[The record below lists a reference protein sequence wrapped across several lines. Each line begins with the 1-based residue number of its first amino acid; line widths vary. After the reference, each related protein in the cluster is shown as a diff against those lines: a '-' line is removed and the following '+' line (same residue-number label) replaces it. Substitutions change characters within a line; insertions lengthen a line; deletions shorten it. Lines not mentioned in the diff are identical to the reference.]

1 MPIDVVLRSVPLH
14 LTDAQLCALLGVET
28 VTRFRRTSGPS
39 EKQNPLHLVRAC
51 CRSESQAEQLLLQ
64 GRVSLDGQECAVER
78 PKAASDSSAATG
90 KRPAT
95 TTLEALLESFPRV
108 GDAVLVPAAAGGEA
122 DGGEEGGAAEGGMA
136 VGEAAEDGESSSTPD
151 SSAPL
156 SSSPPGSCCCCRET
170 DGYRRAAASSLRPDD
185 LVLEIGSDR
194 GATCAIAAEICG
206 GEAVVGVDLS
216 NTSVEAARA
225 AHPSIRFEKVST
237 RCSSPPRA

>member
-1 MPIDVVLRSVPLH
+1 M
-14 LTDAQLCALLGVET
+14 
-28 VTRFRRTSGPS
+28 
-39 EKQNPLHLVRAC
+39 
-51 CRSESQAEQLLLQ
+51 
-64 GRVSLDGQECAVER
+64 ER

-108 GDAVLVPAAAGGEA
+108 GNAVLVPAAAGGEA

-185 LVLEIGSDR
+185 LVLEIGSDL

-216 NTSVEAARA
+216 DASVEAARA

>member
-1 MPIDVVLRSVPLH
+1 MPIDVAVLRSVPLH

-108 GDAVLVPAAAGGEA
+108 GE
-122 DGGEEGGAAEGGMA
+122 
-136 VGEAAEDGESSSTPD
+136 
-151 SSAPL
+151 L
-156 SSSPPGSCCCCRET
+156 SSCRP
-170 DGYRRAAASSLRPDD
+170 RR
-185 LVLEIGSDR
+185 
-194 GATCAIAAEICG
+194 
-206 GEAVVGVDLS
+206 EARR
-216 NTSVEAARA
+216 TVERREEQRREAWR
-225 AHPSIRFEKVST
+225 
-237 RCSSPPRA
+237 